1 MSEFLPVKICG
12 MPALVR
18 VEHFLDVKGSFSH
31 NAPSD
36 MDYRGYVEVGFTVCD
51 HRGRPAPWLERKLS
65 KDAYADLESEVIAKM
80 RDTLEEG

>member
-18 VEHFLDVKGSFSH
+18 VEHFLDVKGSFSRD
-31 NAPSD
+31 APSD
-36 MDYRGYVEVGFTVCD
+36 MDYHGYVEVEFTVCD

-65 KDAYADLESEVIAKM
+65 KDAYADLESEVI
-80 RDTLEEG
+80 TLLRSISE